1 MSAFLDELAEWIAS
15 AQRRRKESL
24 VAFLAVRSDIE
35 EAMRAGYALKTVWA
49 HLRETGRIACRY
61 ETFCAHVRRH
71 IKLQRPGQR
80 NAPPGVKLKMSELA
94 PNKPFGQFTFDPNPR
109 KEELL

>member
-1 MSAFLDELAEWIAS
+1 MSAFLDELAEWVAS
-15 AQRRRKESL
+15 AQQRRKESL
-24 VAFLAVRSDIE
+24 VAFLAVRGDIE

-49 HLRETGRIACRY
+49 HLRESGRIACRY
-61 ETFCAHVRRH
+61 ETFCAHVRRY

-80 NAPPGVKLKMSELA
+80 IAPPGVKLKRSDMA
-94 PNKPFGQFTFDPNPR
+94 PSKPLGQFTFDPNPR

>member
-1 MSAFLDELAEWIAS
+1 MSAFLDELAEWVAS

-49 HLRETGRIACRY
+49 RAIAL
-61 ETFCAHVRRH
+61 E
-71 IKLQRPGQR
+71 
-80 NAPPGVKLKMSELA
+80 
-94 PNKPFGQFTFDPNPR
+94 
-109 KEELL
+109 

>member
-1 MSAFLDELAEWIAS
+1 MSAFLDELAEWVAS

-49 HLRETGRIACRY
+49 HLRETGRIACV
-61 ETFCAHVRRH
+61 T
-71 IKLQRPGQR
+71 KLSAPMSGDTSSS
-80 NAPPGVKLKMSELA
+80 NALASEMHLLA
-94 PNKPFGQFTFDPNPR
+94 SN
-109 KEELL
+109 